1 MPSKTNRLHNITV
14 HTDNTTINTF
24 YPVAFCGA
32 SGINQSDNINILVFS
47 YNFIESNACLSLIN
61 APICLTTFSAD
72 RTASC
77 RTGLIRGIRYQQ
89 SDGAMHFYTLEVVS
103 PDWQLAQSIHTR
115 SFINQSTLDIV
126 TLILSDYDLNWQIS
140 ESLLSSDNESS
151 ARLSAPLYMRTQ
163 SDASDYEF
171 VTGLLADIGISTLW
185 VSGNS
190 VDELGTWWLVDGL
203 DTGELI
209 PLTYSYAQSSVQS
222 GQDSV
227 NTLQMRSQQLG
238 SDRVIVRA
246 DGLAAD
252 TIYEGQ
258 AVDKS
263 PLAIDDK
270 TVLIG
275 APSRVHSDDAATYIA
290 EQWISANR
298 CQRETYQAT
307 GALRGLSV
315 SSPVSI
321 NNLPSIGSLSTHCIA
336 VTLIGIE
343 PDNDSV
349 SYHHQIFIK
358 QWLQRTA
365 QHMHCHAM
373 NHSHF
378 SIPDHGFD
386 TARDT
391 GVWVSATLLDAAIP
405 YCPYPSS
412 LSFASSTYTGL
423 TQARTGDTGLS
434 ASPSYDSSVSTDN
447 LQQTITT
454 PVWSGISPHDD
465 GTTPPLRSL
474 QLSSGSTHGWQFAP
488 RLGQSVLLNH
498 WYGDIDSPVISRSL
512 YDGIGMGD
520 VDNKDITTRDAGLS
534 NRHNLQGGS
543 SPRWHGGGLGHSQIS
558 EDDTHSGW
566 ISGIAQYGLT
576 SDSEVTL
583 SFDDT
588 PNQIGMQWSVNT
600 GSRANA
606 EIPTITPS
614 TTFAPDEHIVAL
626 GTLRHRFSNHQ
637 SNDSG
642 QGINVATDHGLQITG
657 DTGVLLSTFDIRHS
671 QSEHESAWVNDA
683 GQQQLKLGAEL
694 SETLAEAKQAHL
706 QSTEALSNARAS
718 IEGFKSTAQIID
730 ETLDTEV
737 LGAADVLLV
746 IKDSILASAN
756 NTLWTA
762 KTIVRQSGSTQSDVV
777 AGNYTLTA
785 NTIDSLS
792 GVGGQVDLSGLHISA
807 NREPIGIQAQGGEL
821 QLHSQRGMTIG
832 SESGQV
838 NVSSPK
844 RIKLQTSA
852 GASITIDDS
861 GIKLVCPGT
870 IKIKAVKKGLV
881 GGARANYSLP
891 MMPETVPLFSN
902 KLDVYDLF
910 YQHNF
915 EDIEFQM
922 LRPDGQLIEG
932 VLDEHGRTAPVISDK
947 EEEVEAYVGF
957 RDTDWGVSYISEEED
972 VNDLALEQA
981 DDLDLNKVFE
991 AIVKEEGFYNHM
1003 YLDSA
1008 EPKSLV
1014 TVGYGKM
1021 LSSADE
1027 ATKYPFYIGNVS
1039 ATDVQIK
1046 QAWRIVYN
1054 SAHGRNNS
1062 RASYFESLTTIRM
1075 TEEDAK
1081 AITLAHIQGN
1091 LDSAREAFSEF
1102 DNYPVPAQEAILD
1115 MAYNLGISSTG
1126 ISKFPSFNRHLK
1138 NKDFASAATESNRP
1152 QLRNSRNVHVR
1163 ELLLLA
1169 DQQQKLRQ

>member
-1 MPSKTNRLHNITV
+1 MPPKTNRLHNITV
-14 HTDNTTINTF
+14 HTDNSTINTF

-32 SGINQSDNINILVFS
+32 SSINRTDIIDILVFG

-61 APICLTTFSAD
+61 TPICLTTFSAD

-209 PLTYSYAQSSVQS
+209 PLTYSYAQSSVQL

-227 NTLQMRSQQLG
+227 HTLQMRSQQLG

-258 AVDKS
+258 AVDES
-263 PLAIDDK
+263 PLATDDT

-275 APSRVHSDDAATYIA
+275 APSRVHSDDAAA
-290 EQWISANR
+290 HLAQQWISANH

-307 GALRGLSV
+307 GAMRGLSV
-315 SSPVSI
+315 GSPVSI

-349 SYHHQIFIK
+349 SYHHQVFIK

-365 QHMHCHAM
+365 HYMQHNTTNAIHLTV
-373 NHSHF
+373 
-378 SIPDHGFD
+378 PDHGFD
-386 TARDT
+386 IARDT

-423 TQARTGDTGLS
+423 AQACTGDTGLS

-520 VDNKDITTRDAGLS
+520 VDDKDITTRDAGLS

-543 SPRWHGGGLGHSQIS
+543 SPRWHGGGLGHSQIN
-558 EDDTHSGW
+558 DDDGHSGW

-576 SDSEVTL
+576 SESEVTM

-588 PNQIGMQWSVNT
+588 PNQIGLQWSVNT
-600 GSRANA
+600 GARANA
-606 EIPTITPS
+606 ETPTITSS
-614 TTFAPDEHIVAL
+614 TTFAPDEHVLEL
-626 GTLRHRFSNHQ
+626 GVLRHRYSNHQ
-637 SNDSG
+637 SSISG
-642 QGINVATDHGLQITG
+642 QGINLATDHGLQISG
-657 DTGVLLSTFDIRHS
+657 DSGVLLSTFDIRHS

-683 GQQQLKLGAEL
+683 GQRQLKMGTEL
-694 SETLAEAKQAHL
+694 SETFQEAKQAHL
-706 QSTEALSNARAS
+706 QSTAAMQTANQS
-718 IEGFKSTAQIID
+718 IESFKTSAQIID
-730 ETLDTEV
+730 ETLNTEV

-746 IKDSILASAN
+746 SKDSILASAS

-762 KTIVRQSGSTQSDVV
+762 KTIVRQSGATQSDVV

-785 NTIDSLS
+785 NTIESLS

-807 NREPIGIQAQGGEL
+807 NREPLAIQAQGGEL

-870 IKIKAVKKGLV
+870 ITVKAVKKSLV
-881 GGARANYSLP
+881 AGGQVN
-891 MMPETVPLFSN
+891 
-902 KLDVYDLF
+902 
-910 YQHNF
+910 
-915 EDIEFQM
+915 
-922 LRPDGQLIEG
+922 
-932 VLDEHGRTAPVISDK
+932 APVIALPTSGLFSRRFDFSQLLEEGILTVGREYKIINHTKGTEFNDILPEDGRTPRIYGTEQDQIEVIIIGHEDAEELLMIENEIDNSDHDHK
-947 EEEVEAYVGF
+947 DEECCAPEK
-957 RDTDWGVSYISEEED
+957 TDDNNTAEFDSETIINDDLEED
-972 VNDLALEQA
+972 YYA
-981 DDLDLNKVFE
+981 F
-991 AIVKEEGFYNHM
+991 
-1003 YLDSA
+1003 
-1008 EPKSLV
+1008 
-1014 TVGYGKM
+1014 
-1021 LSSADE
+1021 
-1027 ATKYPFYIGNVS
+1027 GN
-1039 ATDVQIK
+1039 
-1046 QAWRIVYN
+1046 
-1054 SAHGRNNS
+1054 
-1062 RASYFESLTTIRM
+1062 
-1075 TEEDAK
+1075 
-1081 AITLAHIQGN
+1081 
-1091 LDSAREAFSEF
+1091 
-1102 DNYPVPAQEAILD
+1102 
-1115 MAYNLGISSTG
+1115 
-1126 ISKFPSFNRHLK
+1126 
-1138 NKDFASAATESNRP
+1138 
-1152 QLRNSRNVHVR
+1152 
-1163 ELLLLA
+1163 
-1169 DQQQKLRQ
+1169 

>member
-1 MPSKTNRLHNITV
+1 MPSKTNRLHNITI
-14 HTDNTTINTF
+14 HTDNSTINTF

-32 SGINQSDNINILVFS
+32 SGINQSDDIDILVFS

-115 SFINQSTLDIV
+115 SFINQSTLDII

-140 ESLLSSDNESS
+140 ESLLSSDDESS
-151 ARLSAPLYMRTQ
+151 ARLSAPLSMRTQ
-163 SDASDYEF
+163 SDVSDYEF
-171 VTGLLADIGISTLW
+171 ITGLLADIGISTLW

-227 NTLQMRSQQLG
+227 HTLQMRSQQLG

-263 PLAIDDK
+263 PLAIDDT

-275 APSRVHSDDAATYIA
+275 VSSRVHSDDAATYIA

-307 GALRGLSV
+307 GAMRGLSV
-315 SSPVSI
+315 GSPVSI
-321 NNLPSIGSLSTHCIA
+321 NNLPSIGSLSTHCTA

-349 SYHHQIFIK
+349 SYHHQVFIK

-373 NHSHF
+373 NHNQF

-386 TARDT
+386 ISRDT

-405 YCPYPSS
+405 YYPYPSS

-498 WYGDIDSPVISRSL
+498 WYGDIDSPVISRLL

-520 VDNKDITTRDAGLS
+520 VDEKDITTRDAGLS

-606 EIPTITPS
+606 EIPTITSS
-614 TTFAPDEHIVAL
+614 TTFAPDEHVLEL
-626 GTLRHRFSNHQ
+626 GILRHRFSNHQ
-637 SNDSG
+637 SSTSG
-642 QGINVATDHGLQITG
+642 QGINLATDHGLQIIG

-706 QSTEALSNARAS
+706 QSTEALSNTRAS

-746 IKDSILASAN
+746 SKDSILASSS

-762 KTIVRQSGSTQSDVV
+762 KTIVRQSGSTQSDMV
-777 AGNYTLTA
+777 AGNYALTA

-792 GVGGQVDLSGLHISA
+792 GIGGQAAQSGLHISA
-807 NREPIGIQAQGGEL
+807 NTKPVAIQAQGGEL
-821 QLHSQRGMTIG
+821 QLHSQQSMTIG

-861 GIKLVCPGT
+861 GIKLICPGT
-870 IKIKAVKKGLV
+870 IKVQAVKKELV
-881 GGARANYSLP
+881 SGARANYSLP

-910 YQHNF
+910 YHANF
-915 EDIEFQM
+915 SEVDYVAT
-922 LRPDGQLIEG
+922 LDDGQIVEG
-932 VLDEHGRTAPVISDK
+932 TLDEHGRTGRLISMESKKADVLVGYLDNWTL
-947 EEEVEAYVGF
+947 EYDTEDEEDYDHSNQLEEVEFEYS
-957 RDTDWGVSYISEEED
+957 DEECNCQAPAED
-972 VNDLALEQA
+972 INLLE
-981 DDLDLNKVFE
+981 D
-991 AIVKEEGFYNHM
+991 EE
-1003 YLDSA
+1003 
-1008 EPKSLV
+1008 
-1014 TVGYGKM
+1014 
-1021 LSSADE
+1021 
-1027 ATKYPFYIGNVS
+1027 
-1039 ATDVQIK
+1039 
-1046 QAWRIVYN
+1046 
-1054 SAHGRNNS
+1054 
-1062 RASYFESLTTIRM
+1062 
-1075 TEEDAK
+1075 
-1081 AITLAHIQGN
+1081 
-1091 LDSAREAFSEF
+1091 
-1102 DNYPVPAQEAILD
+1102 
-1115 MAYNLGISSTG
+1115 
-1126 ISKFPSFNRHLK
+1126 
-1138 NKDFASAATESNRP
+1138 
-1152 QLRNSRNVHVR
+1152 
-1163 ELLLLA
+1163 
-1169 DQQQKLRQ
+1169 

>member
-1 MPSKTNRLHNITV
+1 
-14 HTDNTTINTF
+14 
-24 YPVAFCGA
+24 
-32 SGINQSDNINILVFS
+32 
-47 YNFIESNACLSLIN
+47 
-61 APICLTTFSAD
+61 
-72 RTASC
+72 
-77 RTGLIRGIRYQQ
+77 
-89 SDGAMHFYTLEVVS
+89 
-103 PDWQLAQSIHTR
+103 
-115 SFINQSTLDIV
+115 
-126 TLILSDYDLNWQIS
+126 
-140 ESLLSSDNESS
+140 
-151 ARLSAPLYMRTQ
+151 
-163 SDASDYEF
+163 
-171 VTGLLADIGISTLW
+171 
-185 VSGNS
+185 
-190 VDELGTWWLVDGL
+190 
-203 DTGELI
+203 
-209 PLTYSYAQSSVQS
+209 
-222 GQDSV
+222 
-227 NTLQMRSQQLG
+227 
-238 SDRVIVRA
+238 
-246 DGLAAD
+246 
-252 TIYEGQ
+252 
-258 AVDKS
+258 
-263 PLAIDDK
+263 
-270 TVLIG
+270 
-275 APSRVHSDDAATYIA
+275 
-290 EQWISANR
+290 
-298 CQRETYQAT
+298 
-307 GALRGLSV
+307 
-315 SSPVSI
+315 
-321 NNLPSIGSLSTHCIA
+321 
-336 VTLIGIE
+336 
-343 PDNDSV
+343 
-349 SYHHQIFIK
+349 
-358 QWLQRTA
+358 
-365 QHMHCHAM
+365 M

-870 IKIKAVKKGLV
+870 VKIKAVKKEMV
-881 GGARANYSLP
+881 AGAKA
-891 MMPETVPLFSN
+891 
-902 KLDVYDLF
+902 KHGILDYQDPHDEMFVIRDQNGDPVQGFRYKIVDDLGKIF
-910 YQHNF
+910 Y
-915 EDIEFQM
+915 
-922 LRPDGQLIEG
+922 
-932 VLDEHGRTAPVISDK
+932 GRTDEKGQTDRIFSGASKVKLKVYPDRRGSSYEDDK
-947 EEEVEAYVGF
+947 
-957 RDTDWGVSYISEEED
+957 
-972 VNDLALEQA
+972 
-981 DDLDLNKVFE
+981 
-991 AIVKEEGFYNHM
+991 
-1003 YLDSA
+1003 
-1008 EPKSLV
+1008 
-1014 TVGYGKM
+1014 
-1021 LSSADE
+1021 
-1027 ATKYPFYIGNVS
+1027 
-1039 ATDVQIK
+1039 
-1046 QAWRIVYN
+1046 
-1054 SAHGRNNS
+1054 
-1062 RASYFESLTTIRM
+1062 
-1075 TEEDAK
+1075 
-1081 AITLAHIQGN
+1081 
-1091 LDSAREAFSEF
+1091 
-1102 DNYPVPAQEAILD
+1102 
-1115 MAYNLGISSTG
+1115 
-1126 ISKFPSFNRHLK
+1126 
-1138 NKDFASAATESNRP
+1138 
-1152 QLRNSRNVHVR
+1152 
-1163 ELLLLA
+1163 
-1169 DQQQKLRQ
+1169 

>member
-14 HTDNTTINTF
+14 HTDNSTINTF

-32 SGINQSDNINILVFS
+32 SGINQSDNIDILVFS

-140 ESLLSSDNESS
+140 ESLLSSDDESS
-151 ARLSAPLYMRTQ
+151 ARLSAPLSMRIQ
-163 SDASDYEF
+163 SDVSDYEF

-258 AVDKS
+258 AVDES
-263 PLAIDDK
+263 PLATDDT

-275 APSRVHSDDAATYIA
+275 APSRVHSDDAAA
-290 EQWISANR
+290 HLAQQWISANH

-307 GALRGLSV
+307 GAMRGLSV
-315 SSPVSI
+315 GSPVSI
-321 NNLPSIGSLSTHCIA
+321 NNLSSIGSLSTHCIA

-358 QWLQRTA
+358 QWLQRIA

-373 NHSHF
+373 NHNHF

-386 TARDT
+386 IARDT
-391 GVWVSATLLDAAIP
+391 GVWLSATLLDTAIH

-423 TQARTGDTGLS
+423 AQARTGDTGLS

-488 RLGQSVLLNH
+488 RLGLSILLNH

-520 VDNKDITTRDAGLS
+520 VDDKDITTRDAGLS
-534 NRHNLQGGS
+534 NRHNLQGGA
-543 SPRWHGGGLGHSQIS
+543 SPRWHGGGLGHSQIN
-558 EDDTHSGW
+558 EDDGHSGW
-566 ISGIAQYGLT
+566 LSGIAQYGLT

-583 SFDDT
+583 SLDDT
-588 PNQIGMQWSVNT
+588 PNKVGLQWTVNT
-600 GSRANA
+600 GSKANA
-606 EIPTITPS
+606 ETPTITS
-614 TTFAPDEHIVAL
+614 SATFASDEHVLEL
-626 GTLRHRFSNHQ
+626 GILRHRFSNHQ
-637 SNDSG
+637 SSTSG
-642 QGINVATDHGLQITG
+642 QGINLATDHGLQITG

-718 IEGFKSTAQIID
+718 IKGFKSTAQIID

-737 LGAADVLLV
+737 LGAADVMLV
-746 IKDSILASAN
+746 SKDSILASAN

-762 KTIVRQSGSTQSDVV
+762 KTIVRQSGATQSDVV

-807 NREPIGIQAQGGEL
+807 DTKPVAIQAQGGEL
-821 QLHSQRGMTIG
+821 QLHSQQGMTIG

-838 NVSSPK
+838 NISSPK

-861 GIKLVCPGT
+861 GIKLICPGT
-870 IKIKAVKKGLV
+870 IKIKAVKKSLV

>member
-1 MPSKTNRLHNITV
+1 
-14 HTDNTTINTF
+14 
-24 YPVAFCGA
+24 
-32 SGINQSDNINILVFS
+32 
-47 YNFIESNACLSLIN
+47 
-61 APICLTTFSAD
+61 
-72 RTASC
+72 
-77 RTGLIRGIRYQQ
+77 
-89 SDGAMHFYTLEVVS
+89 
-103 PDWQLAQSIHTR
+103 
-115 SFINQSTLDIV
+115 
-126 TLILSDYDLNWQIS
+126 
-140 ESLLSSDNESS
+140 
-151 ARLSAPLYMRTQ
+151 
-163 SDASDYEF
+163 
-171 VTGLLADIGISTLW
+171 
-185 VSGNS
+185 
-190 VDELGTWWLVDGL
+190 
-203 DTGELI
+203 
-209 PLTYSYAQSSVQS
+209 
-222 GQDSV
+222 
-227 NTLQMRSQQLG
+227 
-238 SDRVIVRA
+238 
-246 DGLAAD
+246 
-252 TIYEGQ
+252 
-258 AVDKS
+258 
-263 PLAIDDK
+263 
-270 TVLIG
+270 
-275 APSRVHSDDAATYIA
+275 
-290 EQWISANR
+290 
-298 CQRETYQAT
+298 
-307 GALRGLSV
+307 
-315 SSPVSI
+315 
-321 NNLPSIGSLSTHCIA
+321 
-336 VTLIGIE
+336 
-343 PDNDSV
+343 
-349 SYHHQIFIK
+349 
-358 QWLQRTA
+358 
-365 QHMHCHAM
+365 
-373 NHSHF
+373 
-378 SIPDHGFD
+378 
-386 TARDT
+386 
-391 GVWVSATLLDAAIP
+391 
-405 YCPYPSS
+405 
-412 LSFASSTYTGL
+412 
-423 TQARTGDTGLS
+423 
-434 ASPSYDSSVSTDN
+434 
-447 LQQTITT
+447 
-454 PVWSGISPHDD
+454 
-465 GTTPPLRSL
+465 
-474 QLSSGSTHGWQFAP
+474 
-488 RLGQSVLLNH
+488 
-498 WYGDIDSPVISRSL
+498 
-512 YDGIGMGD
+512 MGD

-1027 ATKYPFYIGNVS
+1027 ATKYPFI
-1039 ATDVQIK
+1039 
-1046 QAWRIVYN
+1046 
-1054 SAHGRNNS
+1054 
-1062 RASYFESLTTIRM
+1062 
-1075 TEEDAK
+1075 
-1081 AITLAHIQGN
+1081 
-1091 LDSAREAFSEF
+1091 SEM
-1102 DNYPVPAQEAILD
+1102 Y
-1115 MAYNLGISSTG
+1115 
-1126 ISKFPSFNRHLK
+1126 
-1138 NKDFASAATESNRP
+1138 
-1152 QLRNSRNVHVR
+1152 
-1163 ELLLLA
+1163 
-1169 DQQQKLRQ
+1169 QQPMFK